1 MNHKLEQ
8 ITNLTINNLLNNKI
22 ILPSSYFEKFN
33 YYAKEIEI
41 NLDIQV
47 KSRQMCKI
55 ATYWKHM
62 NKAYKKV
69 AQIGF
74 FKAQATF

>member
-41 NLDIQV
+41 N
-47 KSRQMCKI
+47 
-55 ATYWKHM
+55 
-62 NKAYKKV
+62 
-69 AQIGF
+69 
-74 FKAQATF
+74 